1 MTPRQQGLLCAF
13 GVLFIWTG
21 FLLFSRMTASQ
32 PFTPWDVA
40 ALRYAGAF
48 LTALPL
54 VVLRGWPR
62 LRLGRGLALTASA
75 AFGFPLAA
83 YWGFRFAPA
92 SHGAVLL
99 PGLLPFL
106 AAFVWWWAFGDRW
119 SWRRTLSLAIVAAG
133 IALLASETAA
143 SLPGAWRGDLLF
155 TAGCLSW
162 TAYMWMVRRWQ
173 LGALE
178 VTLAVALLAAPIY
191 LPIWLAALPSNLAA
205 VPWQWIAFHL
215 VYQGCLSV
223 VVAGFLF
230 TRATVLLGAPQ
241 TSVITSVVPAMVSLG
256 AWPLLG
262 EALGWV
268 GAAGVGLVTLGMI
281 AGVIGPAAKPR

>member
-1 MTPRQQGLLCAF
+1 M
-13 GVLFIWTG
+13 
-21 FLLFSRMTASQ
+21 
-32 PFTPWDVA
+32 A

-48 LTALPL
+48 LTVLPL
-54 VVLRGWPR
+54 VALRGWPR
-62 LRLGRGLALTASA
+62 LRWSRGLALTASA

-92 SHGAVLL
+92 SHGAALL

-143 SLPGAWRGDLLF
+143 TLPGAWRGDLLF

-191 LPIWLAALPSNLAA
+191 LPVWLTLLPSNLAA
-205 VPWQWIAFHL
+205 VPWEWIAFHL

-241 TSVITSVVPAMVSLG
+241 TAVITSVVPAMVSLG

-262 EALGWV
+262 EALGWA

-281 AGVIGPAAKPR
+281 AGVVGPVSRPR